1 MSHRSSARQ
10 LHSTENY
17 NRALRR
23 ALERDVIISEPHS
36 EYTSAE
42 IGTRATVV
50 PHRPFT
56 FKVKHRLIDTDYA
69 PEFRDDPDNIL
80 GPVLEG
86 AIPVVTSSDP
96 MSLLAA
102 FNKRCNFIQSG
113 RADDIADH
121 EFKMALQLVRDLPD
135 LYRDDQYREN
145 DVDRARWLAKFDQP
159 KRERMEA
166 AWAARPDSTLKDIRD
181 KTLMVKVESLL
192 KRDDDGWAPRAVYVG
207 SDAHNAITGPAM
219 MVAMERWVN
228 ILDTDREGSK
238 LGPVDVRFA
247 YKKDDVYLM
256 EHLTRDA
263 SCTNAVEGDFSRNDR
278 EQRSR
283 VALIIDA
290 VLEKLN
296 FTEGFR
302 NLMIQSSEEYC
313 VYGTAAGL
321 KAWLKHQL
329 PTGTTATTFR
339 NSVFNPVMFAV
350 ALIQQRIT
358 HARAVILGDDIL
370 AVMRA
375 LMRLDLWVNTV
386 DRFKMVL
393 KASAPNLDG
402 GATFLSRR
410 VIVSTSRPCL
420 IPKIGKALARFN
432 VRACKNAA
440 ISDDA
445 YMAGKSLAHAYEF
458 RHAPAFVT
466 MFLTRFEH
474 HWARM
479 TEQERLDD
487 GLQYDSWFVKISGLK
502 TVGQIKH
509 ASLTAPVKLTRLE
522 LFDWLAETYE
532 EMPTDILSFSNKVI
546 TGTAYEVLDS
556 GIIDALSI
564 DF

>member
-1 MSHRSSARQ
+1 M
-10 LHSTENY
+10 
-17 NRALRR
+17 
-23 ALERDVIISEPHS
+23 
-36 EYTSAE
+36 
-42 IGTRATVV
+42 
-50 PHRPFT
+50 
-56 FKVKHRLIDTDYA
+56 
-69 PEFRDDPDNIL
+69 
-80 GPVLEG
+80 
-86 AIPVVTSSDP
+86 
-96 MSLLAA
+96 
-102 FNKRCNFIQSG
+102 
-113 RADDIADH
+113 
-121 EFKMALQLVRDLPD
+121 
-135 LYRDDQYREN
+135 
-145 DVDRARWLAKFDQP
+145 
-159 KRERMEA
+159 
-166 AWAARPDSTLKDIRD
+166 
-181 KTLMVKVESLL
+181 
-192 KRDDDGWAPRAVYVG
+192 
-207 SDAHNAITGPAM
+207 
-219 MVAMERWVN
+219 
-228 ILDTDREGSK
+228 

-263 SCTNAVEGDFSRNDR
+263 SCTKAVEGDFSRNDR

-283 VALIIDA
+283 VALIVDA

-296 FTEGFR
+296 FTEGLR

-358 HARAVILGDDIL
+358 YSRAVILGDDIL

-393 KASAPNLDG
+393 KASAPNLNG
-402 GATFLSRR
+402 EATFLSRR
-410 VIVSTSRPCL
+410 VIVSTSSPCL

-532 EMPTDILSFSNKVI
+532 EMPTDILAFSNKVI

-556 GIIDALSI
+556 GIIEALSI